1 MGHTR
6 SNTPA
11 LDGVEEV
18 PFVGDL
24 PTFDTRANTDVFH
37 IAEDASSRSPS
48 PSPAPSVGP
57 RRPWYKIAGPLWLLP
72 MTVIG
77 AMLMSATIAPRQ
89 ELYIKLACNELRPEY
104 VLLPPPAPVSL
115 IGLGGDIP
123 NDPQTPI
130 YVPPPT
136 PPNRPA
142 INIPGPNKM
151 CTTDPAVL
159 AASAELQTVLTTSM
173 GVLSCL
179 TTGSWAQLSDRVGRT
194 RVLALASIGVLF
206 TDAVLILVAF
216 YADILPGGY
225 RFLIVGNIIDGAL
238 GGWTTAMAA
247 SHAYV
252 SDTIAPAARS
262 RTFSFFT
269 GALFGGMAFGPT
281 LGAILTRQTND
292 LLSIFYVATGLHVI
306 YAIFA
311 IFIVPESLDAK
322 HRAAAMERYKAN
334 QDPNATW
341 FSHVK
346 HAVSTFARP
355 LVVFIPHT
363 RPRGKGRDWSLTWI
377 GIAFASAMLNM
388 GSYTFKFQYAIAQFG
403 WGTTELG
410 YWMSIVGVSRA
421 THLLL
426 LLPLILRG
434 LQRMYRGKRH
444 TYVDLFVARM
454 SLGIELAGYIVM
466 ALTTDTTIFAITT
479 CWMSFGG
486 GFGPAVQSIALALSQ
501 DQAADKRTDVD
512 LLTPEDDSAPNSP
525 TSSAPSETGTLFGAL
540 SVLQAIASQIVGPSL
555 FGLVFVNTISS
566 APHAIF
572 WTSACCIMISIF
584 AMGMVRLEKE
594 EVVRDETD
602 EESPLI

>member
-1 MGHTR
+1 MGHIR
-6 SNTPA
+6 SNTPN
-11 LDGVEEV
+11 LDGVEEI

-37 IAEDASSRSPS
+37 IAQDAPSRPPS
-48 PSPAPSVGP
+48 LSPAPSVGP
-57 RRPWYKIAGPLWLLP
+57 HRPWYRSPNPLWLLP
-72 MTVIG
+72 LTVIG
-77 AMLMSATIAPRQ
+77 ALLMAATIAPRQ
-89 ELYIKLACNELRPEY
+89 ELYIRLVCNELRPEHI
-104 VLLPPPAPVSL
+104 LLPPPALV
-115 IGLGGDIP
+115 GFGGDIP
-123 NDPQTPI
+123 SDPQTPI
-130 YVPPPT
+130 YVPPPA

-151 CTTDPAVL
+151 CTSDPGVL

-179 TTGSWAQLSDRVGRT
+179 TTGSWAQLSDRIGRT
-194 RVLALASIGVLF
+194 RVLAITAIGILF

-238 GGWTTAMAA
+238 GGWTTAMAI

-252 SDTIAPAARS
+252 SDTVAPAARS

-269 GALFGGMAFGPT
+269 GALFGGMAIGPT
-281 LGAILTRQTND
+281 LGALLTQHTND
-292 LLSIFYVATGLHVI
+292 LLTVFYVATGLHVF
-306 YAIFA
+306 YAIFS
-311 IFIVPESLDAK
+311 IFIVPESLNVTD
-322 HRAAAMERYKAN
+322 RTAAMEHYKAN

-341 FSHVK
+341 FTHIK
-346 HAVSTFARP
+346 HTVSTFARP
-355 LVVFIPHT
+355 LVVFLPHK
-363 RPRGKGRDWSLTWI
+363 RPRGKGRDWSLTWV

-421 THLLL
+421 THLLI

-434 LQRMYRGKRH
+434 LQWVYRGRRH
-444 TYVDLFVARM
+444 TYVDLFVAKL
-454 SLGIELAGYIVM
+454 SLAMEFVGYIVM
-466 ALTTDTTIFAITT
+466 ALTTNIPIFAITT

-486 GFGPAVQSIALALSQ
+486 GFGPSIQSIALALSQ
-501 DQAADKRTDVD
+501 DQAAHTDSD
-512 LLTPEDDSAPNSP
+512 ASPPEYDSVSKPAAPP
-525 TSSAPSETGTLFGAL
+525 TRSENGTLFGAL
-540 SVLQAIASQIVGPSL
+540 SVLQAISSQIVGPSL
-555 FGLVFVNTISS
+555 FGLVFVKTISS

-572 WTSACCIMISIF
+572 WTSACCIIISLL
-584 AMGMVRLEKE
+584 ALGMVRLKRE
-594 EVVRDETD
+594 ETVETERVD
-602 EESPLI
+602 EESRLI

>member
-1 MGHTR
+1 MGHMR
-6 SNTPA
+6 SNTPVPG
-11 LDGVEEV
+11 DVEEV

-37 IAEDASSRSPS
+37 LAEDASSRSPS
-48 PSPAPSVGP
+48 PSPVPSVGP
-57 RRPWYKIAGPLWLLP
+57 HRPWYKRPGPLWLFP

-104 VLLPPPAPVSL
+104 VLLPPPASVSFL
-115 IGLGGDIP
+115 GLGGDIP

-130 YVPPPT
+130 YVPPPA

-151 CTTDPAVL
+151 CASDPGVL
-159 AASAELQTVLTTSM
+159 AASAKLQTALTTSM
-173 GVLSCL
+173 GILSCL
-179 TTGSWAQLSDRVGRT
+179 TTGSWAQAT
-194 RVLALASIGVLF
+194 IASIGVLF
-206 TDAVLILVAF
+206 TDAALILVAF

-225 RFLIVGNIIDGAL
+225 RFLILGNIIDGAL

-252 SDTIAPAARS
+252 SDTVAPAARS

-269 GALFGGMAFGPT
+269 GALFGGMALGPT

-292 LLSIFYVATGLHVI
+292 LLTIFYVATGLHII
-306 YAIFA
+306 YAILA
-311 IFIVPESLDAK
+311 IFIVPESLDVD
-322 HRAAAMERYKAN
+322 HRTAAMERYKAN
-334 QDPNATW
+334 RDPNATW

-346 HAVSTFARP
+346 HAFSTFARP
-355 LVVFIPHT
+355 LIVFIPHT

-426 LLPLILRG
+426 LFPLILRG
-434 LQRMYRGKRH
+434 LQRMYRGRRH
-444 TYVDLFVARM
+444 TYVDLFVTRM
-454 SLGIELAGYIVM
+454 SLGMELVGYIAM
-466 ALTTDTTIFAITT
+466 AVTTDPTIFAITT

-486 GFGPAVQSIALALSQ
+486 GFGPSVQSIALALSQ
-501 DQAADKRTDVD
+501 DQAADKRVDTDSPP
-512 LLTPEDDSAPNSP
+512 PEYESLSKPVG
-525 TSSAPSETGTLFGAL
+525 SSTPSETGTLFGAL

-555 FGLVFVNTISS
+555 FGLLFVKTISS

-572 WTSACCIMISIF
+572 WASAGCIMVSIF
-584 AMGMVRLEKE
+584 AMGMVRLKRE
-594 EVVRDETD
+594 EAVRAEAD

>member
-6 SNTPA
+6 SNTPVPG
-11 LDGVEEV
+11 DVEEI

-37 IAEDASSRSPS
+37 LAEDASSRSPS
-48 PSPAPSVGP
+48 PSPVPSVSP
-57 RRPWYKIAGPLWLLP
+57 HRPWYRIPGPLWLFP
-72 MTVIG
+72 MTIIG

-104 VLLPPPAPVSL
+104 VLLPPPASVSVL
-115 IGLGGDIP
+115 GLGDDIP

-130 YVPPPT
+130 YVPPPA

-151 CTTDPAVL
+151 CTSDPGVL
-159 AASAELQTVLTTSM
+159 AASAKLQTALTTSM
-173 GVLSCL
+173 GILSCL
-179 TTGSWAQLSDRVGRT
+179 TTGSWAQAT
-194 RVLALASIGVLF
+194 IASIGVLF
-206 TDAVLILVAF
+206 TDAALILVAF

-252 SDTIAPAARS
+252 SDTVAPAARS

-269 GALFGGMAFGPT
+269 GALFGGMALGPT

-292 LLSIFYVATGLHVI
+292 LLTIFYVATGLHII
-306 YAIFA
+306 YAILA
-311 IFIVPESLDAK
+311 IFIVPESLDVE
-322 HRAAAMERYKAN
+322 HRTAAMERYKAN
-334 QDPNATW
+334 RDPNATW

-346 HAVSTFARP
+346 HAFSTFARP
-355 LVVFIPHT
+355 LIVFIPHT

-426 LLPLILRG
+426 ILPLILRG
-434 LQRMYRGKRH
+434 LQRMYRGSRH
-444 TYVDLFVARM
+444 TYVDLFVTRM
-454 SLGIELAGYIVM
+454 SLGMELVGYIAM
-466 ALTTDTTIFAITT
+466 AVTTDPTIFAITT

-486 GFGPAVQSIALALSQ
+486 GFGPSVQSIALALSQ
-501 DQAADKRTDVD
+501 DQAADKRVDTDSPA
-512 LLTPEDDSAPNSP
+512 PEYESVSKPVG
-525 TSSAPSETGTLFGAL
+525 SSTPSETGTLFGAL

-555 FGLVFVNTISS
+555 FGLVFVKTISS

-572 WTSACCIMISIF
+572 WASAVCIMVSIF
-584 AMGMVRLEKE
+584 AMGMVRLKRE
-594 EVVRDETD
+594 EAVRAEAD